1 VLCWVSARFVAFLG
15 QESAENGTD
24 EDGGDIAGLSPPS
37 QRIVM
42 GAFMAACF
50 WLIGANIATR
60 SRLGVLV
67 ALILC
72 AAAAGPRAGGQ
83 RGHGRRAGPLILN

>member
-1 VLCWVSARFVAFLG
+1 
-15 QESAENGTD
+15 
-24 EDGGDIAGLSPPS
+24 
-37 QRIVM
+37 
-42 GAFMAACF
+42 MAACF